1 MVKKTAVEEV
11 LGKEEEVEIEQK
23 GVGIQIRGGDI
34 RWEEVL

>member
-23 GVGIQIRGGDI
+23 GVGIRIRGGDI
-34 RWEEVL
+34 GG